1 MELKEKCI
9 YYNPIQE
16 GYYLILSIDNE
27 MVYGRRGDFVKTS
40 NLENWINQD
49 GTGLRFKIDNIIING
64 DYIRNYELDEKNLDE
79 FEFVKELTDKE
90 FYLVASLIH
99 SHYKY
104 PSIVIDVNKHT
115 KGASKIVNAI
125 KRKESKVEK
134 LKKDICNL
142 EKKLYT
148 SVRQ

>member
-1 MELKEKCI
+1 MKLKEKCI
-9 YYNPIQE
+9 YYNPSKE
-16 GYYLILSIDNE
+16 GYYLVLSVSDMI
-27 MVYGRRGDFVKTS
+27 YGRYGDIVNPS
-40 NLENWINQD
+40 YLDSHMNQD
-49 GTGLRFKIDNIIING
+49 GTGLRFKVDNIIINS

-90 FYLVASLIH
+90 FYLVESLIH

-115 KGASKIVNAI
+115 KDISKMVNTI
-125 KRKESKVEK
+125 KRKKSKVVK
-134 LKKDICNL
+134 LEKDICNL
-142 EKKLYT
+142 EKKLYA

>member
-1 MELKEKCI
+1 MI
-9 YYNPIQE
+9 
-16 GYYLILSIDNE
+16 
-27 MVYGRRGDFVKTS
+27 YGRFGDILNPNV
-40 NLENWINQD
+40 WDIVMNQE
-49 GTGLRFKIDNIIING
+49 GTGLRFKIDNIIINS

-90 FYLVASLIH
+90 FYLVESLIH

-115 KGASKIVNAI
+115 KDASKIVNAI
-125 KRKESKVEK
+125 RRKESKVEK
-134 LKKDICNL
+134 LEKDICNL

>member
-1 MELKEKCI
+1 MKLKEKCI
-9 YYNPIQE
+9 YYNHSTE
-16 GYYLILSIDNE
+16 GYYLVLFISDMI
-27 MVYGRRGDFVKTS
+27 YGRYGDMASPNYLDKYM
-40 NLENWINQD
+40 NQD
-49 GTGLRFKIDNIIING
+49 GTGLRFKIDNIIINC

-90 FYLVASLIH
+90 FYLVESLIH

-104 PSIVIDVNKHT
+104 PPIVIDVNKHT
-115 KGASKIVNAI
+115 KDASKIVNAI